1 MIKARTAMKRI
12 QPFTIGTKLSVPAEN
27 KCLDYVGNI
36 LPVPVLDCCELRNNS
51 NHDNSPFHEERLST
65 STPVEGISDEIKEED
80 DRDSVSPSASSRS
93 IRKIA
98 MCANVESQTVSDFN
112 VTNHET
118 NKPSTSTEKLFLVE
132 ERLSDKSG
140 AQLETD
146 PWTKGRKIRN
156 LHYDYSMPTF
166 PHDQPEDASQSQ
178 KRDLKDFENSLIQLT
193 TSLDLMQ
200 EEPERP
206 LQKKTDAVDLGL
218 EMFRR
223 RQSPG
228 DHVDKSWLK
237 LRSLLRDYH
246 QDLMLALDVSSFYQQ
261 ADSIIGSIT
270 SKRNRV
276 LAGDIPKSDKET
288 REIACQINMLN
299 ESASRLST
307 LHPTLARRVTCKQ
320 AEVKENWALL
330 QEFLRN
336 QKTDVSSKRPSAL
349 PADPLTTC
357 PDSQSFARNEGHSV
371 MGKDVKEEQ
380 NRLRG
385 FECTQGLWTH
395 RTWSP
400 VEECSIE
407 SQVSL
412 SESSCSKLDNISE
425 KEDMKSCIDQM
436 AQTTP
441 VSAQECLIPNKLLKE
456 STTSTGM
463 NEEHD
468 CSKQRQDHK
477 IEELLSQVE
486 VLWDAL
492 QKKYGENNKTE
503 PAEKE
508 QSGDK
513 AAQMVSD
520 LTVSNN
526 LLEKLEEGSSG
537 MLEKFLELLDPSD
550 YHKICQD
557 VPGTLQEMAEAAE
570 MSLNLLSQQTEQERS
585 QKQDQ
590 ITNELQS
597 SLSTLTLRINQHL
610 CRCAELSM
618 DLLDIETDMAVLCD
632 SDLSGLEGLQEQ
644 QDDLEAHYNIIEG
657 EVREM
662 ERLGSQQKV
671 PSPEQRDPLR
681 EEVQAILQ
689 AWEEVGRNMAENR
702 GRLEKFHQIQD
713 YFENYLAMITWT
725 ENTRSCILA
734 GSSAWIESE
743 VAEIDHSIETKLDEF
758 SKLAA
763 AGQMLMQD
771 ESQFKDIIKERT
783 DELQSM
789 LGWIQVNW
797 HVQREQLKRNQNGRL
812 ESTNDPD
819 QQQAIPFKKLSEGLC
834 IINGEVKGRTAETQ
848 PSQNKFEQQNGR
860 HDVSSVA
867 SQESCL
873 SKTSLG
879 SSICLILSFD
889 DQSSGINQVTKQWSP
904 NNNEILEE
912 SASSIQADS
921 CQSQDK
927 NSMQIQQP
935 QEMLQERWPN
945 ESVKSKDTKSKS
957 SCVNLAQLQ
966 IKNQGESD
974 QSPSK
979 EEISSQLST
988 YNTESS
994 FCNHLPENLQSN
1006 NNQAYLQLSP
1016 DVDQMQNSENQAQ
1029 KTQSQSCSPNWMQ
1042 KPAHNNLETNQ
1053 NQSDD
1058 HLRAEVAAEVT
1069 HRVFTYLHVS
1079 DSYRSTGRVL
1089 EVISPTH
1096 AAENVIPERRTVY
1109 NHNRFVPSS
1118 LFKLKEP
1125 ITNKEENQRRNS
1137 LLGTVGSERSGKPSS
1152 IFRRRC
1158 NTWPEGERRVK
1169 ESQSN
1174 SKLQVFIKKNM
1185 LPVNSVIDNKSNSF
1199 PEDDLPNAVKTSSG
1213 PVKNICSYLSLGST
1227 LSFSLPKSF
1236 HNSVLDMENKEEIQP
1251 IQIYDDSNDQKIPS
1265 ARTPQSEMEVESV
1278 IHTKQTEINLH
1289 TVDME
1294 DFDSTEEPITEVET
1308 QQLNQVYE
1316 STEAV
1321 LRVFTS
1327 LEYEEPDNVSSSH
1340 HEASSPVVN
1349 GSVTHCGPLC
1359 PSSSGGHNCL
1369 SVYTKIKDLN
1379 GHLYYTSKYM
1389 KINPSKKLFPN
1400 GPGSRKSSRVIN
1412 CGVRDCAVCFSDT
1425 VKETSVD
1432 WAEKPD
1438 ISMEELLKPGHWL
1451 FQQEEEELEDIWRG
1465 RVGNLT
1471 SNCTVETNT
1480 DEETG
1485 LSIKTNRGQV
1495 AHPLHG

>member
-12 QPFTIGTKLSVPAEN
+12 QPFTIGTKLSVPSEN
-27 KCLDYVGNI
+27 KCLDYVSI
-36 LPVPVLDCCELRNNS
+36 MLPVPVLDCCELRNDS
-51 NHDNSPFHEERLST
+51 NNDNSPFHEDRVST
-65 STPVEGISDEIKEED
+65 STPVEGLSDDIKEED
-80 DRDSVSPSASSRS
+80 DRNSVSPPASSRS

-98 MCANVESQTVSDFN
+98 MCANAENQTVTNFN
-112 VTNHET
+112 VTNCET
-118 NKPSTSTEKLFLVE
+118 NKPSTSTEKLFLIE
-132 ERLSDKSG
+132 ESDKPG
-140 AQLETD
+140 AQLEID
-146 PWTKGRKIRN
+146 PCTKGRKIRN

-166 PHDQPEDASQSQ
+166 PHDQPEDTSHSQR
-178 KRDLKDFENSLIQLT
+178 RDLKDFENSLIQLT

-200 EEPERP
+200 EEPKRP

-237 LRSLLRDYH
+237 MRSLLRDYH

-261 ADSIIGSIT
+261 ADSIIGAIN

-276 LAGDIPKSDKET
+276 LAGEIQKSDKET

-299 ESASRLST
+299 ESASCLST
-307 LHPTLARRVTCKQ
+307 LHPTLARRVICKQ

-330 QEFLRN
+330 QDFLQN
-336 QKTDVSSKRPSAL
+336 QKTDVSSKCPSTL

-357 PDSQSFARNEGHSV
+357 PESFARNEGHSV
-371 MGKDVKEEQ
+371 IGKDVKEEQ

-385 FECTQGLWTH
+385 FECSQGLWTH
-395 RTWSP
+395 RMWSP
-400 VEECSIE
+400 VEECSVG
-407 SQVSL
+407 SRDSL
-412 SESSCSKLDNISE
+412 LESSCSKLDNVSE
-425 KEDMKSCIDQM
+425 KEDRKSCIGQR

-441 VSAQECLIPNKLLKE
+441 VSSQECLRPKLLKE

-503 PAEKE
+503 
-508 QSGDK
+508 
-513 AAQMVSD
+513 
-520 LTVSNN
+520 TVSNN
-526 LLEKLEEGSSG
+526 LPENVEECRSG
-537 MLEKFLELLDPSD
+537 MLEKFLELLDHSGC
-550 YHKICQD
+550 HKISQD
-557 VPGTLQEMAEAAE
+557 VPGSLQRQEIDEAAE
-570 MSLNLLSQQTEQERS
+570 MSLNLMSHQTEQERPR
-585 QKQDQ
+585 KQDQ
-590 ITNELQS
+590 ITNDLQS

-610 CRCAELSM
+610 CSCAELSM

-632 SDLSGLEGLQEQ
+632 PDLSGLEGLQEQ

-662 ERLGSQQKV
+662 ERLASQLQV
-671 PSPEQRDPLR
+671 HPPEQRDPLR
-681 EEVQAILQ
+681 EEVLAILQ
-689 AWEEVGRNMAENR
+689 AGEEVGRNMVENR
-702 GRLEKFHQIQD
+702 GRLENFHQIQD
-713 YFENYLAMITWT
+713 YFDNYLAMISWT

-734 GSSAWIESE
+734 GSSAWRDSE
-743 VAEIDHSIETKLDEF
+743 VAEIDRSIETKLDEF

-797 HVQREQLKRNQNGRL
+797 HAQREQLKRNQNGRP
-812 ESTNDPD
+812 ESTNDLV
-819 QQQAIPFKKLSEGLC
+819 QQQAMPFKKPSNSMC
-834 IINGEVKGRTAETQ
+834 IVNEEVKGSAIETQ
-848 PSQNKFEQQNGR
+848 PSQNNFEQLSGR
-860 HDVSSVA
+860 HDVSSVV

-889 DQSSGINQVTKQWSP
+889 DQSSGINQVTKQRSP

-912 SASSIQADS
+912 SANSIQADRR
-921 CQSQDK
+921 QSQDK
-927 NSMQIQQP
+927 NSMQMQDP
-935 QEMLQERWPN
+935 KEMLQVRWPN
-945 ESVKSKDTKSKS
+945 ESVMSKETKPKS

-966 IKNQGESD
+966 IKNQGEPD
-974 QSPSK
+974 QSPNK

-994 FCNHLPENLQSN
+994 ICNHLPENLQYN
-1006 NNQAYLQLSP
+1006 NNQTYLQLSP
-1016 DVDQMQNSENQAQ
+1016 DIDQMQNPEHQVQ
-1029 KTQSQSCSPNWMQ
+1029 KPQSQSYSQNSTQ
-1042 KPAHNNLETNQ
+1042 KSAHNNLEINQ

-1058 HLRAEVAAEVT
+1058 HLRHEVATEVT

-1079 DSYRSTGRVL
+1079 DSYRSTGRAL
-1089 EVISPTH
+1089 EVVSSTH
-1096 AAENVIPERRTVY
+1096 AAGQDVTTPASGSSSVQSSSFLWQNVTLERGTVY
-1109 NHNRFVPSS
+1109 NHNRFKPSS

-1125 ITNKEENQRRNS
+1125 VRSKEETQRRSS

-1158 NTWPEGERRVK
+1158 NTWPEGERRAK
-1169 ESQSN
+1169 ESRSN

-1185 LPVNSVIDNKSNSF
+1185 LPVNSVIDNKSEYF
-1199 PEDDLPNAVKTSSG
+1199 PEDNLPNAVKTSSE
-1213 PVKNICSYLSLGST
+1213 PVKNIGSYLSLGST
-1227 LSFSLPKSF
+1227 LSFNLPKCF

-1251 IQIYDDSNDQKIPS
+1251 VQTYDDSSNQTLPS
-1265 ARTPQSEMEVESV
+1265 ARTPQSEMEVEPV
-1278 IHTKQTEINLH
+1278 IHTKQTELNLH
-1289 TVDME
+1289 TVDVK
-1294 DFDSTEEPITEVET
+1294 DLDNTEEPTTEVET

-1316 STEAV
+1316 RTEPV
-1321 LRVFTS
+1321 MRVFT
-1327 LEYEEPDNVSSSH
+1327 LAEYEKPDNVSSSH
-1340 HEASSPVVN
+1340 HKASSPVVN
-1349 GSVTHCGPLC
+1349 GSASVTHCGPLC

-1369 SVYTKIKDLN
+1369 SAYTKLKDLN
-1379 GHLYYTSKYM
+1379 DHLYYTSKHM
-1389 KINPSKKLFPN
+1389 KINSSKNLFPN
-1400 GPGSRKSSRVIN
+1400 SPVSRKSGRIIN
-1412 CGVRDCAVCFSDT
+1412 CGLRDCAVCFSDT

-1432 WAEKPD
+1432 CAEKPD

-1465 RVGNLT
+1465 RMGILS

-1485 LSIKTNRGQV
+1485 IGEDSYNKGQ
-1495 AHPLHG
+1495 

>member
-1 MIKARTAMKRI
+1 MKRI
-12 QPFTIGTKLSVPAEN
+12 QPFTIGTKLSVPSES
-27 KCLDYVGNI
+27 KCLDYVGII
-36 LPVPVLDCCELRNNS
+36 LPVPALDCCELRNDS
-51 NHDNSPFHEERLST
+51 NNDSSAFHEERVST
-65 STPVEGISDEIKEED
+65 STPVEGLSDDIKEED
-80 DRDSVSPSASSRS
+80 DRDSMSPPASSRS

-98 MCANVESQTVSDFN
+98 MCANAESQTVTDFN
-112 VTNHET
+112 GTNYAT

-146 PWTKGRKIRN
+146 PWTKGKKIRN
-156 LHYDYSMPTF
+156 LHYDYSMPSF
-166 PHDQPEDASQSQ
+166 SHDQPEETCQSQ
-178 KRDLKDFENSLIQLT
+178 RRDLKDFENSLIQLT

-206 LQKKTDAVDLGL
+206 LQMKTDAGDLGL

-246 QDLMLALDVSSFYQQ
+246 QDLMLALDVSLFYQQ
-261 ADSIIGSIT
+261 ADSIIGAIN
-270 SKRNRV
+270 SKRNCI
-276 LAGDIPKSDKET
+276 LAGDIQKSDKES

-330 QEFLRN
+330 QDLLRN
-336 QKTDVSSKRPSAL
+336 QMTDVSSKRPSAL

-357 PDSQSFARNEGHSV
+357 PDSQSFARNEGHGV

-385 FECTQGLWTH
+385 FECSQGLWTH
-395 RTWSP
+395 RMWSP
-400 VEECSIE
+400 VEECSVGSRGSI
-407 SQVSL
+407 
-412 SESSCSKLDNISE
+412 SESSCSKLDNMSE
-425 KEDMKSCIDQM
+425 KQDRKSCIGQM

-441 VSAQECLIPNKLLKE
+441 VSSQECLIPNKLWKE
-456 STTSTGM
+456 STTSTEM

-468 CSKQRQDHK
+468 CSKPRQDHK
-477 IEELLSQVE
+477 IEELLNQVE

-503 PAEKE
+503 PE
-508 QSGDK
+508 SGDK
-513 AAQMVSD
+513 AAQTVSD
-520 LTVSNN
+520 LTILNHLPENV
-526 LLEKLEEGSSG
+526 EEGSSG
-537 MLEKFLELLDPSD
+537 MLEKFLELLDPSG
-550 YHKICQD
+550 YHKISQD
-557 VPGTLQEMAEAAE
+557 VPGSLQMQEMAEASE
-570 MSLNLLSQQTEQERS
+570 MLQTEQERS

-644 QDDLEAHYNIIEG
+644 QDDLEGHYNIIER
-657 EVREM
+657 EVKEM
-662 ERLGSQQKV
+662 ERLASQQKV
-671 PSPEQRDPLR
+671 PPPEQQDPLR

-702 GRLEKFHQIQD
+702 GRLDKFHQIQD

-734 GSSAWIESE
+734 GSSAWRESE

-797 HVQREQLKRNQNGRL
+797 QAQREQLKGNQNGRP
-812 ESTNDPD
+812 ESTSDLV
-819 QQQAIPFKKLSEGLC
+819 QQQAMPFRKPSESLC
-834 IINGEVKGRTAETQ
+834 IINEEVKGSAIETQ
-848 PSQNKFEQQNGR
+848 PTQDTFEQQSGR
-860 HDVSSVA
+860 REVSSVV

-889 DQSSGINQVTKQWSP
+889 EQSSGINQVTKQRSP

-912 SASSIQADS
+912 SASSIQANRR
-921 CQSQDK
+921 QSQDE
-927 NSMQIQQP
+927 NSMQMQEP
-935 QEMLQERWPN
+935 QEMLQVSWPN
-945 ESVKSKDTKSKS
+945 ESVMSKDTKPKS

-966 IKNQGESD
+966 IKNQGEPD

-988 YNTESS
+988 SS
-994 FCNHLPENLQSN
+994 ICNHLPENVQFN
-1006 NNQAYLQLSP
+1006 NNQTPLKLSP
-1016 DVDQMQNSENQAQ
+1016 DTDQMQNQEDQAQ
-1029 KTQSQSCSPNWMQ
+1029 KSAQQTKS
-1042 KPAHNNLETNQ
+1042 KTNQ

-1058 HLRAEVAAEVT
+1058 HLRQEVAAEVT

-1079 DSYRSTGRVL
+1079 DSYRSAGRVL
-1089 EVISPTH
+1089 EVVSPTQG
-1096 AAENVIPERRTVY
+1096 AGQDVTTSASSSSFQNVTPERGTVY
-1109 NHNRFVPSS
+1109 NHNRFKPSS

-1125 ITNKEENQRRNS
+1125 IKNKEENQRRSS
-1137 LLGTVGSERSGKPSS
+1137 LLGTVGSERSGKSSS

-1158 NTWPEGERRVK
+1158 NTWPEGEWRAK

-1174 SKLQVFIKKNM
+1174 SKLHVFIKKNR
-1185 LPVNSVIDNKSNSF
+1185 LLVNSAIDNKSNSF
-1199 PEDDLPNAVKTSSG
+1199 PEDNLPNAEKTSSG

-1227 LSFSLPKSF
+1227 LSISLPKCF
-1236 HNSVLDMENKEEIQP
+1236 HNSVLDVENKELIQP
-1251 IQIYDDSNDQKIPS
+1251 VQICDESNNQTIPS
-1265 ARTPQSEMEVESV
+1265 AQTPQSEPE
-1278 IHTKQTEINLH
+1278 IHNKETEINLH
-1289 TVDME
+1289 AVDME
-1294 DFDSTEEPITEVET
+1294 GEPTTEVEI

-1316 STEAV
+1316 STE
-1321 LRVFTS
+1321 L
-1327 LEYEEPDNVSSSH
+1327 EEPGNISSSRQK
-1340 HEASSPVVN
+1340 ASSPVVN
-1349 GSVTHCGPLC
+1349 DGSVSVSHCGPLC
-1359 PSSSGGHNCL
+1359 PSVSGGHNCL

-1379 GHLYYTSKYM
+1379 GHLFYTSKYM
-1389 KINPSKKLFPN
+1389 KINSSENLFPN
-1400 GPGSRKSSRVIN
+1400 GPGTRKSGRIIN
-1412 CGVRDCAVCFSDT
+1412 CGVRDCAVCFRDT
-1425 VKETSVD
+1425 VKETSIEC
-1432 WAEKPD
+1432 AEKPE

-1485 LSIKTNRGQV
+1485 LSIKSSRGQV

>member
-1 MIKARTAMKRI
+1 MIEARTAMKRI
-12 QPFTIGTKLSVPAEN
+12 QPFTIGTKLSVPSEN
-27 KCLDYVGNI
+27 KCLDYVGII
-36 LPVPVLDCCELRNNS
+36 LPVPALDCCELRNDS
-51 NHDNSPFHEERLST
+51 NNDSSAFHEERVST
-65 STPVEGISDEIKEED
+65 STPVEGLSDDIKEED
-80 DRDSVSPSASSRS
+80 DRDSMSPSASSRS

-98 MCANVESQTVSDFN
+98 MCANAESQTVTDLN
-112 VTNHET
+112 GTNYAT

-140 AQLETD
+140 AELETD
-146 PWTKGRKIRN
+146 LWTKGKKIRN

-166 PHDQPEDASQSQ
+166 PHDQPEDTSQSQ
-178 KRDLKDFENSLIQLT
+178 RRDLKDFENSLIQLT

-206 LQKKTDAVDLGL
+206 LQMKTDAADLGL

-223 RQSPG
+223 KQSLG

-261 ADSIIGSIT
+261 ADSIVGAIN
-270 SKRNRV
+270 SKRNHI
-276 LAGDIPKSDKET
+276 LAGDSQKSDKES

-330 QEFLRN
+330 QDLLRN

-357 PDSQSFARNEGHSV
+357 PDSQSFSRNEGHGV

-385 FECTQGLWTH
+385 FECSQGLWTH
-395 RTWSP
+395 RMRSP
-400 VEECSIE
+400 VEECSAG
-407 SQVSL
+407 SRDSL
-412 SESSCSKLDNISE
+412 SESSCSKLDNMSE
-425 KEDMKSCIDQM
+425 KQDRKSCISQM
-436 AQTTP
+436 AQTAP
-441 VSAQECLIPNKLLKE
+441 VSSQECLIPNKLLRE
-456 STTSTGM
+456 STSTEM
-463 NEEHD
+463 NEEHA

-503 PAEKE
+503 PAEK
-508 QSGDK
+508 QQCGDK

-520 LTVSNN
+520 LTVLNHLPEN
-526 LLEKLEEGSSG
+526 VEEGSSG
-537 MLEKFLELLDPSD
+537 MLEKFLELLDPSG
-550 YHKICQD
+550 YHKISQD
-557 VPGTLQEMAEAAE
+557 IPGSPHRQEMAEAAE

-590 ITNELQS
+590 INNELQS
-597 SLSTLTLRINQHL
+597 SHL

-644 QDDLEAHYNIIEG
+644 QDDLEGHYNIIER
-657 EVREM
+657 EVKEM
-662 ERLGSQQKV
+662 ERLDSQLKV
-671 PSPEQRDPLR
+671 PPPEQQDPLR

-734 GSSAWIESE
+734 GSSAWRESE
-743 VAEIDHSIETKLDEF
+743 VAEIDRNIETKLDEF

-771 ESQFKDIIKERT
+771 ESRFKDIIKERT

-789 LGWIQVNW
+789 LGWIQ
-797 HVQREQLKRNQNGRL
+797 
-812 ESTNDPD
+812 
-819 QQQAIPFKKLSEGLC
+819 AMPFKKPSESLC
-834 IINGEVKGRTAETQ
+834 IIDGEVKGNATETQ
-848 PSQNKFEQQNGR
+848 PSQNNFEQQSGR
-860 HDVSSVA
+860 HDVSSVV

-889 DQSSGINQVTKQWSP
+889 EQSSGINQVTKQWSP
-904 NNNEILEE
+904 SNNEIPEE
-912 SASSIQADS
+912 SASSIQANRR
-921 CQSQDK
+921 QSEDK
-927 NSMQIQQP
+927 NSMQMQEP
-935 QEMLQERWPN
+935 QETLQVSWPK
-945 ESVKSKDTKSKS
+945 ESVMSKDTKPKS
-957 SCVNLAQLQ
+957 SCVNLAKLQ
-966 IKNQGESD
+966 IKNQGEQD

-979 EEISSQLST
+979 EESQLST
-988 YNTESS
+988 YNVESS
-994 FCNHLPENLQSN
+994 VCNHPPENVHSD
-1006 NNQAYLQLSP
+1006 NNQTHLQLSP
-1016 DVDQMQNSENQAQ
+1016 DMDQMQNPEHQVQ
-1029 KTQSQSCSPNWMQ
+1029 KSTRSD
-1042 KPAHNNLETNQ
+1042 LETNQ

-1058 HLRAEVAAEVT
+1058 HLRHEVAAEVT

-1079 DSYRSTGRVL
+1079 DSYRSAGRVL
-1089 EVISPTH
+1089 EVVSPTH
-1096 AAENVIPERRTVY
+1096 AAGQDVTTSSSSSSFQGVQPY
-1109 NHNRFVPSS
+1109 NHNRFKPGS
-1118 LFKLKEP
+1118 LFRLKEP
-1125 ITNKEENQRRNS
+1125 IRSKEENRRRSS

-1174 SKLQVFIKKNM
+1174 SKLQVFIKKNT
-1185 LPVNSVIDNKSNSF
+1185 LPVNSVIDNKSSSF
-1199 PEDDLPNAVKTSSG
+1199 PEDNLPNVVKTSSG

-1227 LSFSLPKSF
+1227 LSFSLPKRF
-1236 HNSVLDMENKEEIQP
+1236 HNNVLDVENKEEIQP
-1251 IQIYDDSNDQKIPS
+1251 VQICDDSNNQTIPS
-1265 ARTPQSEMEVESV
+1265 AQIPQSIEVEPE
-1278 IHTKQTEINLH
+1278 IHTKQTETDLH

-1294 DFDSTEEPITEVET
+1294 DEPSTEVET

-1316 STEAV
+1316 STEPV
-1321 LRVFTS
+1321 LSVFTS
-1327 LEYEEPDNVSSSH
+1327 EPDNVSTSPY
-1340 HEASSPVVN
+1340 ETSSPVVS
-1349 GSVTHCGPLC
+1349 GFTSVSNCSPLC

-1389 KINPSKKLFPN
+1389 KISSSKDLYPN
-1400 GPGSRKSSRVIN
+1400 GPGSRKSGRVIN
-1412 CGVRDCAVCFSDT
+1412 CGVRDCAVCFSDAL
-1425 VKETSVD
+1425 KETSVD
-1432 WAEKPD
+1432 CAEKPE
-1438 ISMEELLKPGHWL
+1438 ISMEELLNPGHWL
-1451 FQQEEEELEDIWRG
+1451 FQQDEEELEDIWRG
-1465 RVGNLT
+1465 SVGNLT

-1485 LSIKTNRGQV
+1485 RRGF
-1495 AHPLHG
+1495 

>member
-1 MIKARTAMKRI
+1 MKRI
-12 QPFTIGTKLSVPAEN
+12 QPFTIGTKLSVPSEN
-27 KCLDYVGNI
+27 KCLDYVGNN
-36 LPVPVLDCCELRNNS
+36 LPVPVLDCCELKNNS
-51 NHDNSPFHEERLST
+51 NNDNSPFHEEILST
-65 STPVEGISDEIKEED
+65 SAPVEGLSDDIKEED

-98 MCANVESQTVSDFN
+98 MCANVESQTVSDFD

-118 NKPSTSTEKLFLVE
+118 NKPSISTEKLFLVE

-156 LHYDYSMPTF
+156 LHYNYSMPTF

-178 KRDLKDFENSLIQLT
+178 RRDLKDFENSLIQLT

-200 EEPERP
+200 EEPKRP

-223 RQSPG
+223 QSPG
-228 DHVDKSWLK
+228 DNVDKSWLK

-261 ADSIIGSIT
+261 ADSIIGTIN

-288 REIACQINMLN
+288 REIACQISMLN

-357 PDSQSFARNEGHSV
+357 PDSQSFARNEGHSI

-385 FECTQGLWTH
+385 FECSQGLWTH
-395 RTWSP
+395 RMWSP
-400 VEECSIE
+400 VEECSIG
-407 SQVSL
+407 SQISL
-412 SESSCSKLDNISE
+412 LESSCSKLDNISE
-425 KEDMKSCIDQM
+425 KQDLKSCIDQM

-441 VSAQECLIPNKLLKE
+441 ASSQECLITNKLLKE
-456 STTSTGM
+456 LTTSTGM

-492 QKKYGENNKTE
+492 QNKYGDNNKTK

-508 QSGDK
+508 LSGDE

-520 LTVSNN
+520 LTGSNN
-526 LLEKLEEGSSG
+526 LPEKAEEGSSG
-537 MLEKFLELLDPSD
+537 MLEKFLELLDPSA
-550 YHKICQD
+550 YHKISQD
-557 VPGTLQEMAEAAE
+557 VPGSLHRQEMAEAPE

-618 DLLDIETDMAVLCD
+618 DLLDMETDMTVLCD

-657 EVREM
+657 EVKEM
-662 ERLGSQQKV
+662 ERLESQLKV
-671 PSPEQRDPLR
+671 PSPEQRALLR

-734 GSSAWIESE
+734 GGSAWRESE

-771 ESQFKDIIKERT
+771 ESRFKDIIKERT

-797 HVQREQLKRNQNGRL
+797 HVQREQLKRNQNGRPEL
-812 ESTNDPD
+812 TNDPA
-819 QQQAIPFKKLSEGLC
+819 QQQAIPFKNPSDGLC
-834 IINGEVKGRTAETQ
+834 TINGEVKGTAETQ
-848 PSQNKFEQQNGR
+848 PSQNNFDQQNGR
-860 HDVSSVA
+860 HDVSSVVN
-867 SQESCL
+867 QESCL

-904 NNNEILEE
+904 NNNAIFEE
-912 SASSIQADS
+912 SASCIQADS

-927 NSMQIQQP
+927 NSMQMQQP

-945 ESVKSKDTKSKS
+945 ESVKSKDTRPKS
-957 SCVNLAQLQ
+957 SCVNLALLQ
-966 IKNQGESD
+966 IKNQGEPD

-988 YNTESS
+988 CNIESS
-994 FCNHLPENLQSN
+994 FCNHQPENLQAN
-1006 NNQAYLQLSP
+1006 NNQTYLQLSP
-1016 DVDQMQNSENQAQ
+1016 EVDQMLNSENQAQ
-1029 KTQSQSCSPNWMQ
+1029 TTQSQSHSLNRMQ
-1042 KPAHNNLETNQ
+1042 KSARNNLESNQ
-1053 NQSDD
+1053 NKNDD
-1058 HLRAEVAAEVT
+1058 HLRVEVAAEVT

-1079 DSYRSTGRVL
+1079 DSYRSTGQVL
-1089 EVISPTH
+1089 EVVSPTH
-1096 AAENVIPERRTVY
+1096 AAENITPERRTVY
-1109 NHNRFVPSS
+1109 NHNRFKPSS
-1118 LFKLKEP
+1118 MFKLKEP
-1125 ITNKEENQRRNS
+1125 TTNKEENQRRNS
-1137 LLGTVGSERSGKPSS
+1137 LLGSVGSERSGKPSS

-1158 NTWPEGERRVK
+1158 NTWPEGEGRVK

-1174 SKLQVFIKKNM
+1174 SKLQVFIKKDM

-1199 PEDDLPNAVKTSSG
+1199 PEDNLPNAVKTSSG

-1227 LSFSLPKSF
+1227 LSFSLPKCF
-1236 HNSVLDMENKEEIQP
+1236 HNSVLDMENKEENQP
-1251 IQIYDDSNDQKIPS
+1251 FQIYDDSNNQKIPS
-1265 ARTPQSEMEVESV
+1265 ARTPQSEMGLEPVL
-1278 IHTKQTEINLH
+1278 HTKQTEINLH
-1289 TVDME
+1289 TADTE
-1294 DFDSTEEPITEVET
+1294 DWDDTEEPTTEVET

-1316 STEAV
+1316 STEPV

-1327 LEYEEPDNVSSSH
+1327 VEYEEPDNVSSSH
-1340 HEASSPVVN
+1340 HKASSPVVN
-1349 GSVTHCGPLC
+1349 DSALVTHCRSLC
-1359 PSSSGGHNCL
+1359 PSSSGSHSCL

-1379 GHLYYTSKYM
+1379 SHLYYTSKYM
-1389 KINPSKKLFPN
+1389 KINPSKQSFPN
-1400 GPGSRKSSRVIN
+1400 GPGSRKSGRVIN

-1425 VKETSVD
+1425 VKETGVN

-1438 ISMEELLKPGHWL
+1438 ISVEELLKPGHWL

-1465 RVGNLT
+1465 RVGDLT

-1485 LSIKTNRGQV
+1485 LSIKTKRGQV